1 MTSSAASIEMK
12 VWKFSI
18 FLKLFF
24 WMILM
29 AIYCNI
35 CSDRIGWVIVKVIPE
50 KLLPFLQTATSQFKT
65 ENDVF
70 GTPGHKFS
78 KIGLSDAVL
87 VEISAKFGVWRVKF
101 CIFLGSKIPV
111 KESKISR
118 KCESE
123 EFLRII

>member
-24 WMILM
+24 LDDFNG
-29 AIYCNI
+29 NI